1 MKYGGQSHDGGEAGG
16 PWPPGAALDPEALPS
31 LGHVLRARARAAPER
46 VAYRFVEFSP
56 DGARAESSLTYGELD
71 RRARAVAALLQ
82 GVVEPGDRALLL
94 YSFGPDYL
102 GAFLGCLYAGVVA
115 VPAYPPE
122 YARLSSRID
131 GIFADCEPSVVLST
145 GHIRRQVEGAR
156 GRTAS
161 GARWFATDAAPA
173 GLEHLWREPP
183 FDGEALA
190 FLQYTSGSSGSPKG
204 VMISN
209 ANLADNL
216 ARLRQSCPFS
226 ADDCQVTWL
235 PPYHDMGLVVA
246 LLSALYSGFVCV
258 AMSPFAFLQSPGRW
272 LREATLQRATVLGAP
287 NFAYDLCLRKVPAAQ
302 RGELDLSSVR
312 FAYCAAEPVRAETL
326 ARFAEAFGPCGFR
339 AEAFSPAYGM
349 AESTVLLSTT
359 PRAQPPRVL
368 SVGERSYG
376 RGLALPPEP
385 GERARQVV
393 SCGRPMGGHDVVVVD
408 PDRRL
413 PCAEREVGEI
423 WVAGPSVSRGY
434 WRNPEA
440 TAEAY
445 GARLVGPGLEARGP
459 FLRTGDLGFLEGGQL
474 YVAGRLKD
482 LIIVRGVNHYPQDV
496 ERAVEA
502 SHPALRPGCGAA
514 FSVDDGERERVVVVQ
529 EVRRGGAEAEAEA
542 EAIFEAVRAAVYERF
557 DLPLDEIALLEQDAI
572 LKTSSGKIARRPCR
586 EALLKGELRVW
597 RRWRAG
603 ERP

>member
-1 MKYGGQSHDGGEAGG
+1 MTQGAQSHDGGEAGG
-16 PWPPGAALDPEALPS
+16 LGPPGAALDPEALPS
-31 LGHVLRARARAAPER
+31 LGHVLRARAAAEPER
-46 VAYRFVEFSP
+46 VAYRFVAFAP
-56 DGARAESSLTYGELD
+56 DGTRAESSITYDELD

-82 GVVEPGDRALLL
+82 GAAEPGDRALLL

-131 GIFADCEPSVVLST
+131 GIFSDCEPSVVLST
-145 GHIRRQVEGAR
+145 GRVRRQIEGTR
-156 GRTAS
+156 DRTVPTD
-161 GARWFATDAAPA
+161 ARWLATDEAPP
-173 GLEHLWREPP
+173 GLEHLWSGRP
-183 FDGEALA
+183 FQADSLA

-216 ARLRQSCPFS
+216 ARLRRGCPFS

-246 LLSALYSGFVCV
+246 LLSALYNGFVSV
-258 AMSPFAFLQSPGRW
+258 AMSPFDFLQSPGRW
-272 LREATLQRATVLGAP
+272 LQEATLQRATVIGAP
-287 NFAYDLCLRKVPAAQ
+287 NFAYDLCLRKISAAQ
-302 RGELDLSSVR
+302 RAELDLSPIR

-349 AESTVLLSTT
+349 AESTVLVSTT
-359 PRAQPPRVL
+359 PRSQPPRVL
-368 SVGERSYG
+368 PVGERSYARG
-376 RGLALPPEP
+376 RALPPEP
-385 GERARQVV
+385 GEPSLRIV
-393 SCGRPMGGHDVVVVD
+393 SCGLPMSGHDVVVVE
-408 PDRRL
+408 PAGHTL
-413 PCAEREVGEI
+413 CAEREVGEI
-423 WVAGPSVSRGY
+423 WVAGPSISQGY

-445 GARLVGPGLEARGP
+445 GARLEGPGLAARGP
-459 FLRTGDLGFLEGGQL
+459 FLRTGDLGFFEGGQI
-474 YVAGRLKD
+474 YVSGRLKD
-482 LIIVRGVNHYPQDV
+482 LIIVRGVNHYPQDIERVV
-496 ERAVEA
+496 ET

-514 FSVDDGERERVVVVQ
+514 FSVEDGGRERVVVVQ
-529 EVRRGGAEAEAEA
+529 EVRPGEADAGP
-542 EAIFEAVRAAVYERF
+542 IFEAVRAAVYHRF
-557 DLPLDEIALLEQDAI
+557 DLPLDEIVLLEQNAI
-572 LKTSSGKIARRPCR
+572 LKTTSGKIARRPCR

-597 RRWRAG
+597 RRWRVG